1 MRAIASRIVAR
12 NSSACVSHTVCA
24 APGGIRSA
32 NCRVGQL
39 GRMSSEPLMK
49 VAGISMSAIR
59 RNRVGRLMYS
69 FQDRPAFLV
78 HLLVG
83 GEDDTAEV
91 FADGVEFPVTSLAPR
106 AVVHEATARDAE

>member
-1 MRAIASRIVAR
+1 
-12 NSSACVSHTVCA
+12 
-24 APGGIRSA
+24 
-32 NCRVGQL
+32 
-39 GRMSSEPLMK
+39 
-49 VAGISMSAIR
+49 
-59 RNRVGRLMYS
+59 MYS

-91 FADGVEFPVTSLAPR
+91 FADGVEFPVISLAPR